1 MNRPERPEL
10 LVEDRPPP
18 RRRRLWL
25 WMIVVVLLAGVLFA
39 AIFAFPIFAFVTK
52 GFPQQPPATVATAT
66 AKFEEWLPALQAVGS
81 LKPVQGADLS
91 VEVAGIVD
99 EVDFDSG
106 GDVAQGA
113 QIMKLRDTDDVA
125 KLHTLEASR
134 ELWQANYA
142 RDQTQLQRQLI
153 SQAQF
158 DITSSNLKSLQAQIA
173 EQQAIVAKKT
183 LRAPFAGH
191 LGIRAVNA
199 GQFVNPGTAV
209 VTLQALDPIYLDFFL
224 PQQQLQQIRVGQ
236 TIDVKIDAYPTVTF
250 KGRISTLDPKVDP
263 ATRNVAVRATLPNKD
278 RKLLPGM
285 YATIQL
291 STGKPQ
297 RYITLPQAAITFNPY
312 GNVVFVVKQG
322 KDPAG
327 KDALIAQQTV
337 VTTGSTRGDQI
348 AILSGLNEG
357 DTVVSAGQ
365 MKLQS
370 GGAVIVNNSV
380 QPTNEPNPQPHE
392 Q

>member
-1 MNRPERPEL
+1 MVAES
-10 LVEDRPPP
+10 PP

-25 WMIVVVLLAGVLFA
+25 WMILVVVLAVVLFG
-39 AIFAFPIFAFVTK
+39 AIFAFPIVAFKAK
-52 GFPQQPPATVATAT
+52 GFPAPPPATVATAT
-66 AKFEEWLPALQAVGS
+66 ARFEDWQPAIQVVGS
-81 LKPVQGADLS
+81 LKPVRGADLS

-99 EVDFDSG
+99 EVSFDSG
-106 GDVAQGA
+106 GDIASGA
-113 QIMKLRDTDDVA
+113 QIIRLRDTDDIA

-134 ELWQANYA
+134 DLWQANYA
-142 RDQTQLQRQLI
+142 RDQAQLQRQLI

-199 GQFVNPGTAV
+199 GQFINPGTVV
-209 VTLQALDPIYLDFFL
+209 VTLQALDPIFIDFFL
-224 PQQQLQQIRVGQ
+224 PQQQLQQIKTGQ
-236 TIDVKIDAYPTVTF
+236 AITTKVDAYPDIRF
-250 KGRISTLDPKVDP
+250 PGRISTIDPKVDP
-263 ATRNVAVRATLPNKD
+263 ATRNVAVRATLPNGD

-285 YATIQL
+285 FATAEIV
-291 STGKPQ
+291 TGQKQ

-322 KDPAG
+322 KDAAG
-327 KDALIAQQTV
+327 KETLIGQQTV
-337 VTTGSTRGDQI
+337 VTTGATRGDQI
-348 AILSGLNEG
+348 AVLSGLKEG
-357 DTVVSAGQ
+357 DIVVSAGQ
-365 MKLQS
+365 AKLQN
-370 GGAVIVNNSV
+370 GAPLIVNNAVMPS
-380 QPTNEPNPQPHE
+380 NDPNPQPHE